1 MSCFYNRE
9 RQDRNMAGSAPQQDG
24 VTNAPERIV
33 APVLPG
39 LVLHAAARYD
49 LLVWLATLGR
59 ERAFRDKMLDL
70 ARLKPGETVL
80 DVGCG
85 TGSLAIRAK
94 QRVGPTG
101 AVFGIDASPEMLAR
115 AGRKARKAGL
125 EIVFNQVPAQALSY
139 PDDQFDVVLSTLML
153 HHLPRKAREQC
164 GHEIARVLKPGGRML
179 AVDFSAPAQ
188 KQKRILGHIHR
199 HGHVK
204 LADIVAM
211 LEGVG
216 LEVIETGPVGYR
228 DLQFALAVAPRG
240 A

>member
-1 MSCFYNRE
+1 MSCVYNRA
-9 RQDRNMAGSAPQQDG
+9 RQVREIAGSAPQQDG
-24 VTNAPERIV
+24 VANAPERIV
-33 APVLPG
+33 APVPPG
-39 LVLHAAARYD
+39 LVLHAAASYD
-49 LLVWLATLGR
+49 LLIWLVTLGR
-59 ERAFRDKMLDL
+59 ERTFRDKILDL

-94 QRVGPTG
+94 RRVGPTG

-115 AGRKARKAGL
+115 ADRKARKAGL
-125 EIVFNQVPAQALSY
+125 EIVLNQAPGQALPF
-139 PDDQFDVVLSTLML
+139 PDGQFDAVLSTLML
-153 HHLPRKAREQC
+153 HHLPRKAREHCSQ
-164 GHEIARVLKPGGRML
+164 EIARVLKPGGRVL

-188 KQKRILGHIHR
+188 NQKRMLGRIHR

-204 LADIVAM
+204 LANIVAM

-216 LEVIETGPVGYR
+216 LNVIESGPVGYR
-228 DLQFALAVAPRG
+228 DLQFALATAQRG